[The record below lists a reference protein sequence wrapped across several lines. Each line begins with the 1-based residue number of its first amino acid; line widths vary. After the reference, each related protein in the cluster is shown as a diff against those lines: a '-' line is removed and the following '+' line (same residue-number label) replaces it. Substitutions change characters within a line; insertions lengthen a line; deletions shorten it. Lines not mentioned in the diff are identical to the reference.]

1 MGHAPENTM
10 ASFEA
15 AIALG
20 CDEVETDVWLVGERF
35 VVSHDRPRDGT
46 GLAIDDVLE
55 GCSGRVT
62 VNVELKVDAAVDG
75 HDAGA
80 RLARHLV
87 GSRADAYISSFSL
100 AALEGAREAAPEL
113 RLAHVISRP
122 PQLSSLIATARA
134 LRIAQL
140 HVGSRAL
147 TRELVGAAHDARL
160 GVYVWT
166 VNDPDGIARFA
177 SWGVDGIVSDYPE
190 RIAAAISSRSVR
202 IA

>member
-1 MGHAPENTM
+1 MGHAPENTI
-10 ASFEA
+10 ASFEK

-20 CDEVETDVWLVGERF
+20 CDEVETDVWLRGEGF
-35 VVSHDRPRDGT
+35 VVSHDRPLDG
-46 GLAIDDVLE
+46 AVLSLDE
-55 GCSGRVT
+55 VLDLCAGRVT
-62 VNVELKVDAAVDG
+62 VNIELKVDDASDARG
-75 HDAGA
+75 AGA

-100 AALEGAREAAPEL
+100 TALEGAREAAPEL
-113 RLAHVISRP
+113 RLAYVISRP
-122 PQLSSLIATARA
+122 PELSSLIATARA

-166 VNDPDGIARFA
+166 VNDPDDIARFA